1 MRVLSATWR
10 EAVTL
15 FPCWEAHLHREK
27 RQAAMAKWEGMIER
41 EMKEG
46 EEAKFNSLGSWRVR
60 GLRERGS
67 KCMAEKS
74 SAVRELRDI

>member
-1 MRVLSATWR
+1 
-10 EAVTL
+10 
-15 FPCWEAHLHREK
+15 
-27 RQAAMAKWEGMIER
+27 MAKWEGMIER